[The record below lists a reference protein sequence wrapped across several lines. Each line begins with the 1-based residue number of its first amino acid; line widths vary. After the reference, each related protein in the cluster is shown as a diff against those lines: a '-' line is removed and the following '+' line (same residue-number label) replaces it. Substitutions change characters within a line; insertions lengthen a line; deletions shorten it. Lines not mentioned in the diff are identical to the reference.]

1 MERFIVSA
9 RKYEELS
16 LGEIKKSGLSGTILS
31 EPMPKNTAAAV
42 LYAAMFLKKG
52 SCRGEGYPPLTSWL
66 SLCYDW
72 VLAR

>member
-1 MERFIVSA
+1 AAGRRGGYLMWIDGAWWRIVGQCA
-9 RKYEELS
+9 RS
-16 LGEIKKSGLSGTILS
+16 R
-31 EPMPKNTAAAV
+31 P
-42 LYAAMFLKKG
+42 AAMFLKKG